1 VLAVLY
7 DIHGNLPALEA
18 VVADARGAGA
28 DGFVLGGD
36 YAALGAWPAATV
48 ALLES
53 LDPVAMIAG
62 NHERWL
68 AGEDGDI
75 PAGNAVVPEAI
86 DFERAAL
93 GADVVARITSLPAT
107 AEHAGAL
114 FCHASPTSDMR
125 GFSPEDDPADDELLA
140 GATQQ
145 RVVFGHTHLQFRRL
159 TDAGTELVN
168 PGSVGLP
175 FDGDS
180 RAAYALLDDDGRL
193 RLRRVAY
200 DTGAAA
206 EALLAFG
213 EPWADAVAGW
223 LDRARYT

>member
-1 VLAVLY
+1 MLAVLY

-18 VVADARGAGA
+18 VVADARDAGA

-36 YAALGAWPAATV
+36 YAAFGAWPAATV
-48 ALLES
+48 ALLDS
-53 LDPVAMIAG
+53 LDPVVMLAG

-68 AGEDGDI
+68 AGDDGDV
-75 PAGNAVVPEAI
+75 PSGNAVVPGAI
-86 DFERAAL
+86 DFQRAAL
-93 GADVVARITSLPAT
+93 TDDVRARITTLPAT

-125 GFSPEDDPADDELLA
+125 WFSAEDDPGDDELLS

-159 TDAGTELVN
+159 TEAGTELVN

-175 FDGDS
+175 FDGDH
-180 RAAYALLDDDGRL
+180 RAAYALLDDDGSL

-206 EALLAFG
+206 EALRAIG
-213 EPWADAVAGW
+213 EPWADTVAGW
-223 LDRARYT
+223 LDRARP